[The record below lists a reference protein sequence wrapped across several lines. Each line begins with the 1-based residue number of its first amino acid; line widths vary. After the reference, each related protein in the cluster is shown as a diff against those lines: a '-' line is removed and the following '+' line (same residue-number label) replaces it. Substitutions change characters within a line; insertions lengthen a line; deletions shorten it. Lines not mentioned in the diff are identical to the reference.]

1 MYCDWSKVCE
11 PTVANCCC
19 CIPRFVLGIGDGM
32 RAGMRDEH
40 GLQRMRRSM
49 RRCDHLRHNEP
60 GEELQTNANSVD
72 VRLQRG
78 LRDGRRRMYCRFRM
92 WMSRPWRFVP
102 NVLRYS
108 LVGQTFQYL
117 PRSLTLRFETSRTVI
132 HRCYCYLVLSARSVL
147 VYIGF
152 RTARFCLI
160 SRDGFE

>member
-1 MYCDWSKVCE
+1 MVDSKYASQLW
-11 PTVANCCC
+11 PTVAAAS
-19 CIPRFVLGIGDGM
+19 
-32 RAGMRDEH
+32 RASYWASETGCVPECGTNMVYK
-40 GLQRMRRSM
+40 GCRSM